1 MLPEWL
7 SSPCLYWEGSGVVAN
22 QVPAAFAVVKVDVD
36 GAPGLAVTGEVDV
49 SVGPELTRAVEAA
62 IRDSVGVFVLDLC
75 DVEFLDSSGLGVIL
89 RARAMLARDERA
101 LAIVCPPG
109 GVRRLF
115 AVAGVAELLVLY
127 DSREDLTAD
136 LVRAR

>member
-1 MLPEWL
+1 
-7 SSPCLYWEGSGVVAN
+7 
-22 QVPAAFAVVKVDVD
+22 
-36 GAPGLAVTGEVDV
+36 
-49 SVGPELTRAVEAA
+49 
-62 IRDSVGVFVLDLC
+62 VFVIDLC

-115 AVAGVAELLVLY
+115 DVAGVAELLFLY
-127 DSREDLTAD
+127 DAREDLAAA
-136 LVRAR
+136 LVPAH